1 MIGRFLFSRFA
12 LFISDDLASRIIC
25 GKVKVKEDV
34 KSFSTS
40 SVEFVDGTVEDIDA
54 VIFATGYHIRFP
66 FMEKEVE
73 KLVHE
78 RGFSMSLLLQP
89 LRTSYIHTCLSESR
103 LEKTTQDISKKKK
116 KKEKYKLKFVLS
128 SFDNAVELLL

>member
-73 KLVHE
+73 KLVHVLVTPAPQDQLHSYVFVRKQS
-78 RGFSMSLLLQP
+78 RGNN
-89 LRTSYIHTCLSESR
+89 LRQQQR
-103 LEKTTQDISKKKK
+103 RNK
-116 KKEKYKLKFVLS
+116 
-128 SFDNAVELLL
+128 N

>member
-1 MIGRFLFSRFA
+1 MIGQFLFSRFA

-78 RGFSMSLLLQP
+78 RGFSMPLLL
-89 LRTSYIHTCLSESR
+89 
-103 LEKTTQDISKKKK
+103 
-116 KKEKYKLKFVLS
+116 
-128 SFDNAVELLL
+128 